1 VAAEQTTRAG
11 GLIPQA
17 MKRDADF
24 GLQELQARVL
34 RRVDRVLRWKKAR
47 EVPGIVVRRVV
58 AALCFVFWR
67 DRHKHID

>member
-1 VAAEQTTRAG
+1 
-11 GLIPQA
+11 

-24 GLQELQARVL
+24 GLQELQAHVL

-58 AALCFVFWR
+58 AALECFVFWR
-67 DRHKHID
+67 DRRKNID